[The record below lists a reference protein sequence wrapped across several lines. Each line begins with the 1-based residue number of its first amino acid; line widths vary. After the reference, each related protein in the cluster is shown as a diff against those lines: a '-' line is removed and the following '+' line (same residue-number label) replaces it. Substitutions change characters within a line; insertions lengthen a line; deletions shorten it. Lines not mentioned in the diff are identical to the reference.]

1 MTDFSL
7 FPVMVKRTENFLNN
21 KECQEIVSLS
31 KKIDLF
37 EHPLITNKSK
47 SSYTTHSNIHIEI
60 NGIIDNFTE
69 RLLEQIKLY
78 CDKSGLKVYDDISNS
93 WISMQT
99 KHSTLKMHKHQLSTI
114 SGVLYLKVDESSS
127 NLYLENP
134 NPYIGISETNKIT
147 EYTTEKFWIK
157 PNIGDLILFPSWLSH
172 GSNEEENMS
181 EERIIFSFNIR

>member
-7 FPVMVKRTENFLNN
+7 FPVLIRRIENFLTN
-21 KECQEIVSLS
+21 KECEEIISLS

-37 EHPLITNKSK
+37 DHSLITNKSK
-47 SSYTTHSNIHIEI
+47 SSYNSYSNTHIQI
-60 NGIIDNFTE
+60 NNVIGNFTE
-69 RLLEQIKLY
+69 KLINEVKLY
-78 CDKSGLKVYDDISNS
+78 CNKSGLKVYDDITNS
-93 WISMQT
+93 WISIQT
-99 KHSTLKMHKHQLSTI
+99 KNSILKMHKHQLSTI
-114 SGVLYLKVDESSS
+114 SGALYLKVDESSS

-134 NPYIGISETNKIT
+134 NPYIGISEINEIT

-157 PNIGDLILFPSWLSH
+157 PNIGDLVLFPSWLSH